1 MKGSQD
7 IDDGQSMITIFSAQC
22 SMLDFDDGGTLET
35 A

>member
-7 IDDGQSMITIFSAQC
+7 TDGGHSMITNFSAQC
-22 SMLDFDDGGTLET
+22 SMLDFEDGGTLET